1 MDERTRVDCIANAK
15 ALAPVI
21 AAAAR
26 RIEGGR
32 ELPPDLVDALHEARL
47 WRMLLPR
54 AYGGDEVS
62 PVDYVQAIEEIAKAD
77 ASTAWC
83 IGQTSVCS
91 TVSRNMKPE
100 VAEEIF
106 KKNPRG
112 VLAWGP
118 TNSAKAIAEKG
129 GFRVNGV
136 WPFASGSKRA
146 TWLAAHCFIVEP
158 DGQQRRDAD
167 GKPVQKTLFVPRER
181 ATWQDVW
188 HVMGLKGTGSN
199 TYTLTDVFVP
209 EDYSIDYHALNASGR
224 REHGPLYQF
233 SIYQLFGSSFPAIAL
248 GIARTMLDDFCKL
261 AQGKTPMG
269 QTAVMRDN
277 PVIQSQVG
285 VAQSQLAAARMFFIA
300 AWEEIWQAAQTGATT
315 VDQRVRLRMA
325 SSNAS
330 HTARQISETVYLA
343 AGATAVFENNAFE
356 RRFRDMH
363 AVSQQSQSQFSIYEA
378 IGRHF
383 MGLPH
388 GSRLI

>member
-1 MDERTRVDCIANAK
+1 
-15 ALAPVI
+15 
-21 AAAAR
+21 
-26 RIEGGR
+26 
-32 ELPPDLVDALHEARL
+32 
-47 WRMLLPR
+47 
-54 AYGGDEVS
+54 
-62 PVDYVQAIEEIAKAD
+62 VQAIEEIAKAD

-91 TVSRNMKPE
+91 TVSRNMKPD
-100 VAEEIF
+100 VADEIF
-106 KKNPRG
+106 KKDPRG

-118 TNSAKAIAEKG
+118 TNSAKAVAEKG
-129 GFRVNGV
+129 GYRVNGV
-136 WPFASGSKRA
+136 WPFASGSKHA

-209 EDYSIDYHALNASGR
+209 EDYSIDYHALNSAGR

-233 SIYQLFGSSFPAIAL
+233 SIYQLFGSSFPAVAL
-248 GIARTMLDDFCKL
+248 GIARTMLEDFCKL
-261 AQGKTPMG
+261 AAGKTPMG

-285 VAQSQLAAARMFFIA
+285 VAQSQLAAARVFFIA
-300 AWEEIWQAAQTGATT
+300 AWEEIWQAAQAGATT
-315 VDQRVRLRMA
+315 ADQRVRLRMA

-330 HTARQISETVYLA
+330 QTARQISETVYLA
-343 AGATAVFENNAFE
+343 AGATAIFENNSFE

-383 MGLPH
+383 LGLPH